1 MPIDCLT
8 AAMRLGQ
15 QIRRV
20 WWGNALRGKVPANVQ
35 IRRVFPLLD
44 CLMLRAC
51 IASCFLLSSDVI
63 IQFSVSGFKLASSPR
78 NVFFHRR
85 KFRFCGFHF
94 FRGQPRRF
102 GAAEARPDQFCPLF
116 RKPRQPSADTGR
128 SRLPIGRSPSNR
140 MKVRRLFA
148 EDGIGGFAF
157 PNTSFYGAQ
166 FALADVNVAFRLVA
180 PLEKWLFFRVQFSD
194 RLSLFARILL
204 PFFFDLFYSFFD
216 PRDTKCDFLLF
227 LLQLFKSDN
236 LIAQFGKIGRLGSAL
251 APQVDFALL
260 QKTLLMTKRHAR
272 SLASDFQSDLAKAC
286 ANETH
291 G

>member
-1 MPIDCLT
+1 
-8 AAMRLGQ
+8 
-15 QIRRV
+15 
-20 WWGNALRGKVPANVQ
+20 
-35 IRRVFPLLD
+35 
-44 CLMLRAC
+44 MLRAC

-78 NVFFHRR
+78 NVFLHCR
-85 KFRFCGFHF
+85 KFRFCGIHF

-102 GAAEARPDQFCPLF
+102 GAAEARPDQFCSLF
-116 RKPRQPSADTGR
+116 RKPRQPSVDTGR
-128 SRLPIGRSPSNR
+128 PRVQIGRSWIKR
-140 MKVRRLFA
+140 MKIGELFQEIA
-148 EDGIGGFAF
+148 IGSLAF
-157 PNTSFYGAQ
+157 SNTSFYGGQ
-166 FALADVNVAFRLVA
+166 FALADVNVVFRLVA
-180 PLEKWLFFRVQFSD
+180 SLEKWLFFRLQLCN
-194 RLSLFARILL
+194 RLRLFARILL
-204 PFFFDLFYSFFD
+204 PFLFDLFYSFFD

-260 QKTLLMTKRHAR
+260 QETLLMTKRHAR